1 MIAALDGGH
10 RLFQREGGRG
20 AQQPVADDIEA
31 RARVSFGFPLRH
43 IRQQDRRGVINR
55 WIDGA
60 VLCPRMTPEMGE
72 ERILAIFSAAV
83 DAFHKRYTPSY
94 GYWTSKLHRFG
105 RKKQNARS
113 AWNYAGE
120 ETLGLPRISG
130 LYPGREGGTL
140 VKPAILGAL
149 MVALAAC
156 SSST

>member
-1 MIAALDGGH
+1 
-10 RLFQREGGRG
+10 
-20 AQQPVADDIEA
+20 
-31 RARVSFGFPLRH
+31 
-43 IRQQDRRGVINR
+43 
-55 WIDGA
+55 
-60 VLCPRMTPEMGE
+60 MTPEMGE

-94 GYWTSKLHRFG
+94 GHWTSKLHRFG

-156 SSST
+156 SSSTPPPPSDPTASAAILKKDCSDPKWQQENLGLWYSVCRQSLRW